1 MLFYRASL
9 PLSRQTLTYATGL
22 IRRHRTTIGSKGRA
36 LPPGLRALMVL
47 VYLRKGETFAEPAA
61 GLGVSTST
69 AWRYVTE
76 SVDLLAACSQL
87 DAALRQAWRDRLPY
101 LVLDGTLVAIDRVA
115 ADRPFYSGKHR
126 RHGMNL
132 QVIAAP
138 DGRLLWVSGPL
149 RGSVHD
155 LSAAR
160 IWGVICALA
169 STGIPVLADKAY
181 QGAGDHVR
189 TPYKGRDKPESQKDA
204 NRAHARLRGPG
215 EQHGGGV
222 EGPPSA
228 RTSRVTPMGP
238 SPPRS
243 SCVICRR
250 LSWWPWLNGC
260 DASC

>member
-9 PLSRQTLTYATGL
+9 PLSRQTLAYTTGV
-22 IRRHRTTIGSKGRA
+22 IRRHRKAIGSKGRA
-36 LPPGLRALMVL
+36 LPPGAQALMVL
-47 VYLRKGETFAEPAA
+47 VYLRKGETFAELAA
-61 GLGVSTST
+61 GFGVSTST

-76 SVDLLAACSQL
+76 SVDLLAARAPKL
-87 DAALRQAWRDRLPY
+87 DTALRKARRDRLPY

-155 LSAAR
+155 LKAAR
-160 IWGVICALA
+160 IWGVIRALA
-169 STGIPVLADKAY
+169 ATGILVLADKAY
-181 QGAGDHVR
+181 QGAGDHVL

-215 EQHGGGV
+215 ERANAQLKAWRILRKLRCCPFRAGQIAKAIHV
-222 EGPPSA
+222 LQLRE
-228 RTSRVTPMGP
+228 TSSR
-238 SPPRS
+238 
-243 SCVICRR
+243 
-250 LSWWPWLNGC
+250 
-260 DASC
+260 